1 MQQVNGINKLVIF
14 LIGSS
19 LIVLL
24 NIYRSTVEKS
34 FVRAAFIIDHLP
46 QEICRYKAPDVI

>member
-24 NIYRSTVEKS
+24 NIYRSTVEKY